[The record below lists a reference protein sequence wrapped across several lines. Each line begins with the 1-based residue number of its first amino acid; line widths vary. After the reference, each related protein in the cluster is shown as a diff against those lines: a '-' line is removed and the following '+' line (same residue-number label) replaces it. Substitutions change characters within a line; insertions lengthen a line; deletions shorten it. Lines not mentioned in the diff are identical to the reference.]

1 MPKVNN
7 KKNKKNKQYTATN
20 DTSDVR
26 NFVECRVPLLEQ
38 FCKKHDLAGTTYLR
52 GFSSKLTTY
61 LLSSNVKFDLQDK
74 YLQNNDLLYAD
85 ILEFLE
91 RSDKFQKQ

>member
-1 MPKVNN
+1 
-7 KKNKKNKQYTATN
+7 
-20 DTSDVR
+20 
-26 NFVECRVPLLEQ
+26 
-38 FCKKHDLAGTTYLR
+38 LR